1 MRKRRT
7 TKRLVAA
14 VTLGGALLLGA
25 CSGGSAD
32 RAATTTTTTPKITSS
47 GAADDTTAMCAVF
60 QGIAARA
67 AEQGGQPNGGPTGA
81 GPEQPTTEAGWAERV
96 ERTAQLVETAPDD
109 YRDEAETYL
118 QLVKDRAQLAADNG
132 YALVEDL
139 PADVRNA
146 FIADHRDEQLQA
158 NALIAFAKEE
168 CDLL

>member
-1 MRKRRT
+1 
-7 TKRLVAA
+7 LVAA

-32 RAATTTTTTPKITSS
+32 QAATTTSS
-47 GAADDTTAMCAVF
+47 GATDDTTAMCAVF
-60 QGIAARA
+60 QGIADRA

-96 ERTAQLVETAPDD
+96 ERTAQLVESVPDD

-118 QLVKDRAQLAADNG
+118 QLVKDRAELAADNG

-139 PADVRNA
+139 PDDVRTA
-146 FIADHRDEQLQA
+146 FIADHRDEQEQA

-168 CDLL
+168 CDLA